1 MPSEMEMILAALE
14 RLETG
19 QAQLRVDLM
28 ARMDRLQ
35 DGQTQMRNDTTT
47 PVSRPSIAR

>member
-1 MPSEMEMILAALE
+1 
-14 RLETG
+14 LETG